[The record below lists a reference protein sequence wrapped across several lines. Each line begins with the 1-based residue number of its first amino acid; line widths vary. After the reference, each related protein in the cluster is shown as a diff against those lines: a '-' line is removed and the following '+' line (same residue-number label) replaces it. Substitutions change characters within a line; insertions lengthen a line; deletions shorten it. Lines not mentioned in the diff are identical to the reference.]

1 MRNDAIYIRTRSHVI
16 RMCPRTGI
24 FDVVPSRV
32 IYRDRQEYRENYGYD
47 LFERL
52 FKEQFAMSGCTDEI
66 LDMFYTVLGL
76 WLNPKSEKTN
86 VVIVGKKSLAT
97 YYLTKIMAAV
107 TGTCSRHDL
116 FLYESENDFKYQN
129 RYKKIDFAF
138 RTCPIPSETFDDKWR
153 TVIENER
160 ELENIQFR
168 AIQALSAYFKNGG
181 FKQPEYCLTA
191 LKNLT
196 TDDHMDRYVSEQFVI
211 CSDSD
216 VNTEANKAHQNY
228 LEWHFAN
235 EIRQPYLVKRRFYA
249 TLRAMGFRLERSNN
263 VYRILGVLLK
273 NQRTNQSLTSF
284 KENGLIT

>member
-1 MRNDAIYIRTRSHVI
+1 MRSDAIYIRTRSHVV

-24 FDVVPSRV
+24 FDVVESRQLYPSRL
-32 IYRDRQEYRENYGYD
+32 EYRENYGDD

-52 FKEQFAMSGCTDEI
+52 FREQFEMSGCADEI
-66 LDMFYTVLGL
+66 LNMFYTVLGL
-76 WLNPKSEKTN
+76 WLNPRSDRTNIAIIGRKSQ
-86 VVIVGKKSLAT
+86 AT
-97 YYLTKIMAAV
+97 YYLTKIMASIA
-107 TGTCSRHDL
+107 GGSHGL
-116 FLYESENDFKYQN
+116 YLYERESEFRHYTQN
-129 RYKKIDFAF
+129 RKIDFAF
-138 RTCPIPSETFDDKWR
+138 RMCPISSESFYDEWR
-153 TVIENER
+153 TVLDNEI
-160 ELENIQFR
+160 ELENIQFE
-168 AIQALSAYFKNGG
+168 AINALSAYFKNGG

-196 TDDHMDRYVSEQFVI
+196 TNDHMDRYVSEQFVI
-211 CSDSD
+211 CNDSD
-216 VNTEANKAHQNY
+216 VSMEVNKAHQNY

>member
-1 MRNDAIYIRTRSHVI
+1 MRHDAIYIRTRKHVV

-24 FDVVPSRV
+24 FDVVPSSV
-32 IYRDRQEYRENYGYD
+32 VYKKKHEYRLNKDCNMFEN
-47 LFERL
+47 L
-52 FKEQFAMSGCTDEI
+52 FKKQFAMSGCADEI
-66 LDMFYTVLGL
+66 LDMFYTVLGI
-76 WLNPKSEKTN
+76 WMNPKSKMTN
-86 VVIVGKKSLAT
+86 IGIIGKREIDTLYLKRIMKCFDVHYNALYVFEHESCLRKSIKN
-97 YYLTKIMAAV
+97 KI
-107 TGTCSRHDL
+107 G
-116 FLYESENDFKYQN
+116 
-129 RYKKIDFAF
+129 FAF
-138 RTCPIPSETFDDKWR
+138 KMCPESIEPPDDKWR
-153 TVIENER
+153 IVFESDR

-196 TDDHMDRYVSEQFVI
+196 TDDHMDRYVSEQLVI
-211 CSDSD
+211 CNGLD

-235 EIRQPYLVKRRFYA
+235 EIRDPYLVKRRFYKA
-249 TLRAMGFRLERSNN
+249 LREMGFRLERSNN
-263 VYRILGVLLK
+263 VYRIYGVLLK